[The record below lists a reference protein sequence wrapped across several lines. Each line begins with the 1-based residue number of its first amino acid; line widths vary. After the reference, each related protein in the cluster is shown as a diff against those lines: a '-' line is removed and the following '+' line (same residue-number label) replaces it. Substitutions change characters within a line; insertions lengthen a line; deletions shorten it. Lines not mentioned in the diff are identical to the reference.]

1 MTLQTAMSYRQAGLC
16 VLPARGDEKR
26 PAVAT
31 WKDYQRRLPT
41 DDELQSWF
49 GPRNSRN
56 PQNDTALCIV
66 AGTISGNL
74 EMIDFDLGG
83 ELFDPWAELVE
94 AEAPG
99 LLSRLFTERSQGGG
113 RHVVYRTEHAVSGN
127 LKLAQ
132 RVVVAPSADPV
143 AIAGKQFVPRRVDD
157 RYEVLITLIET
168 RGEGGVFLCHP
179 TPGYQALQGELTA
192 LAVLSEHERDVLFAA
207 AWSLNEHVPEPI
219 AASTEDGISVAGAG
233 ARPGDDYNRSGNPK
247 EMLLQHGWSVARTS
261 GGGGNEYWRRPGKDR
276 GWSATLKAGVLY
288 VFSSN
293 APPFEPNRAYSP
305 FAVYGLLEH
314 GGDFAKAAS
323 ALRTLGY
330 GKALSENVAV
340 DLTQFQTSNPRP
352 EASPTAGAS
361 AWRPFP
367 TDALPE
373 PVATYV
379 QQAAQAAMLDDA
391 TIAVPILG
399 ALAGAIGNARRVR
412 LKNGWSEPCIVWAA
426 ISMRSGD
433 GKSPALDAATR
444 FARDEQL
451 RELERYRQETA
462 EWEKAAAQAQANG
475 EEEPPEPH
483 PPKRVLAND
492 TTIEALVKML
502 AEQPRGILLER
513 DELAGWLGSF
523 DRYARASGADRP
535 FWLAAHG
542 GRPHIVDRKTSG
554 TLMAPS
560 CAVSIV
566 GAIQPGILEAQ
577 VTQQDR
583 DSGLLARL
591 LLASPPVP
599 EQSWTEA
606 EVDGST
612 LNVMEGVFR
621 WLFDLDM
628 LRAEKGPEPID
639 IPLSPEAKKIWVP
652 WFNSAKRRQRTTADD
667 DMHAAW
673 SKLIGYAA
681 RLALIF
687 ELVERA
693 NTVVSAAEAPR
704 PFDAAILAGAGDIRA
719 SVLDAAIMVVEWF
732 VAEEERL
739 YSRLCADEQDRDLD
753 DLIVWIERKGGRVTV
768 RDVTR
773 GPRRF
778 RGKAG
783 DAFAALDGLVK
794 QGRGTWQEQPPT
806 ASGGQPTRV
815 FALNASEHVEA
826 SNPES
831 VATQPP

>member
-1 MTLQTAMSYRQAGLC
+1 M
-16 VLPARGDEKR
+16 
-26 PAVAT
+26 
-31 WKDYQRRLPT
+31 
-41 DDELQSWF
+41 
-49 GPRNSRN
+49 
-56 PQNDTALCIV
+56 
-66 AGTISGNL
+66 
-74 EMIDFDLGG
+74 
-83 ELFDPWAELVE
+83 
-94 AEAPG
+94 
-99 LLSRLFTERSQGGG
+99 
-113 RHVVYRTEHAVSGN
+113 
-127 LKLAQ
+127 
-132 RVVVAPSADPV
+132 
-143 AIAGKQFVPRRVDD
+143 
-157 RYEVLITLIET
+157 
-168 RGEGGVFLCHP
+168 
-179 TPGYQALQGELTA
+179 
-192 LAVLSEHERDVLFAA
+192 
-207 AWSLNEHVPEPI
+207 
-219 AASTEDGISVAGAG
+219 
-233 ARPGDDYNRSGNPK
+233 
-247 EMLLQHGWSVARTS
+247 
-261 GGGGNEYWRRPGKDR
+261 
-276 GWSATLKAGVLY
+276 
-288 VFSSN
+288 
-293 APPFEPNRAYSP
+293 
-305 FAVYGLLEH
+305 
-314 GGDFAKAAS
+314 
-323 ALRTLGY
+323 
-330 GKALSENVAV
+330 
-340 DLTQFQTSNPRP
+340 
-352 EASPTAGAS
+352 
-361 AWRPFP
+361 
-367 TDALPE
+367 PE

-379 QQAAQAAMLDDA
+379 RQAAQAAMLDEA
-391 TIAVPILG
+391 TIAVPLLG

-462 EWEKAAAQAQANG
+462 EWEKAAAQTQANG
-475 EEEPPEPH
+475 EEEPPKPH

-591 LLASPPVP
+591 LLANPPVP

-612 LNVMEGVFR
+612 LNLMEGVFR
-621 WLFDLDM
+621 WLFDLEM

-639 IPLSPEAKKIWVP
+639 IPLSREAKETWVP

-693 NTVVSAAEAPR
+693 NTVVNAVQVPR
-704 PFDAAILAGAGDIRA
+704 AFDAAILAGAGDVRA
-719 SVLDAAIMVVEWF
+719 SVLEAAIGVVEWF

-753 DLIVWIERKGGRVTV
+753 DLVVWIERKGGRVTV

-783 DAFAALDGLVK
+783 DAFAALDGLAK

-806 ASGGQPTRV
+806 AGAGGGGHPTRV
-815 FALNASEHVEA
+815 FMLNAAEPTE
-826 SNPES
+826 SNHP
-831 VATQPP
+831 